1 MLSKFLTFVQSA
13 IWDQQF
19 PLASFHALA
28 FCSFNMA
35 SKICRKFLKAH
46 GNSRLFFVSKIEP
59 GNITYRKYSL
69 IQNNPYIQ
77 FLNYSRP
84 CRRFSSFNFQVRCS
98 STLSVR
104 SIKGRIQSLSFGQN
118 LQYGVQRYCT
128 NTGKYNAESWDKIWQ
143 GWPDG
148 YINNLIFASMA
159 QMAAEF
165 HDFLRQRFIELV
177 YAVYKTN

>member
-1 MLSKFLTFVQSA
+1 
-13 IWDQQF
+13 
-19 PLASFHALA
+19 
-28 FCSFNMA
+28 MA

-46 GNSRLFFVSKIEP
+46 GNSRLFFVSKIAP
-59 GNITYRKYSL
+59 GNITRRTYSL

-84 CRRFSSFNFQVRCS
+84 CLRRFSSLNFQVRYCS

-104 SIKGRIQSLSFGQN
+104 SKSRIQSLSFGQN

-128 NTGKYNAESWDKIWQ
+128 NTGKYNAESWDKISQ

-148 YINNLIFASMA
+148 SINNLMFAHGCRISRLFA
-159 QMAAEF
+159 PK
-165 HDFLRQRFIELV
+165 I
-177 YAVYKTN
+177 Y

>member
-1 MLSKFLTFVQSA
+1 
-13 IWDQQF
+13 
-19 PLASFHALA
+19 
-28 FCSFNMA
+28 MA

-46 GNSRLFFVSKIEP
+46 GNSRLFFVSKIAP
-59 GNITYRKYSL
+59 GNITRRTYSL

-84 CRRFSSFNFQVRCS
+84 CLRRSNSLNFQVRCS
-98 STLSVR
+98 STLRVR
-104 SIKGRIQSLSFGQN
+104 SKSRIQSLSFGQN

-148 YINNLIFASMA
+148 SIIINIRQYGSDGCRISRLFAPK
-159 QMAAEF
+159 
-165 HDFLRQRFIELV
+165 I
-177 YAVYKTN
+177 Y

>member
-1 MLSKFLTFVQSA
+1 
-13 IWDQQF
+13 
-19 PLASFHALA
+19 
-28 FCSFNMA
+28 MA

-46 GNSRLFFVSKIEP
+46 GNSRLFFVSKIAP
-59 GNITYRKYSL
+59 GNITHRKYSL

-84 CRRFSSFNFQVRCS
+84 CLRRFSSFNFRS

-104 SIKGRIQSLSFGQN
+104 SKGRIQSLSFGQN

-148 YINNLIFASMA
+148 SIINIRQYGSDGCRISRLFAPK
-159 QMAAEF
+159 
-165 HDFLRQRFIELV
+165 I
-177 YAVYKTN
+177 Y

>member
-28 FCSFNMA
+28 CSFNMA

-46 GNSRLFFVSKIEP
+46 GNSRLFFVSKIAP
-59 GNITYRKYSL
+59 GNITHRTYSL

-104 SIKGRIQSLSFGQN
+104 SKKVAFKAFLLDRTCNTECRGTVPTQVNITLRVGTKSGRGGLMDI
-118 LQYGVQRYCT
+118 
-128 NTGKYNAESWDKIWQ
+128 
-143 GWPDG
+143 
-148 YINNLIFASMA
+148 LI
-159 QMAAEF
+159 
-165 HDFLRQRFIELV
+165 I
-177 YAVYKTN
+177 

>member
-1 MLSKFLTFVQSA
+1 
-13 IWDQQF
+13 
-19 PLASFHALA
+19 
-28 FCSFNMA
+28 MA

-46 GNSRLFFVSKIEP
+46 GNSRLFFVSKIAP
-59 GNITYRKYSL
+59 GNITHRKYSL

-84 CRRFSSFNFQVRCS
+84 CRRLNFQVRCS

-104 SIKGRIQSLSFGQN
+104 SKGRIQSLSFGQN

-128 NTGKYNAESWDKIWQ
+128 NTGKYNAESWDKILQ

-148 YINNLIFASMA
+148 SINNLIFASMA
-159 QMAAEF
+159 RMAAEF
-165 HDFLRQRFIELV
+165 HDFLHQRFIELV